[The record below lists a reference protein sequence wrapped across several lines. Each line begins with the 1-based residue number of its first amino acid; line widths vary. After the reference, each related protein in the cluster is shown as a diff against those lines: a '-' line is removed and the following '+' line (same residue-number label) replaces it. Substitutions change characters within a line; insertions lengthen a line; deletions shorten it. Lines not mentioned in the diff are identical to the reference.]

1 MSQQSYI
8 EITLLADL
16 CVGSGPSFAGVIDSD
31 VVSDQYGIPYIPAR
45 RLKGCLREAA
55 EMIRPVLGPNV
66 IETLF
71 GEGGKKI
78 PGKLY
83 IENARM
89 VGYEDIIEAA
99 GRSDFAWPYSK
110 ETVLRQF
117 TSVRAQTAVDQNGI
131 ADDNSLRFIRVVNRV
146 PHYAKDDQPLKFRA
160 AVTYSDQNPE
170 DLTEDLA
177 NIAKAMRHIG
187 MNRNRGIGNVRCEL
201 IQVETDIPSSL
212 QNQTGI
218 TADQSPVEIRYT
230 IMNTAPLMISQGSD
244 NVSETYIPGRM
255 ILGALATAYLAEGHS
270 AEDSTFR
277 ELFLNGRTTQFLNAY
292 IADDRGERCYPVPG
306 YINRL
311 KKTKL
316 YVNVERIH
324 EASKK
329 NADRNQIP
337 QEYRPDGGNQPK
349 RLTGVYCSIDEKHK
363 IHQKETIRSLTYH
376 HRQENKERKQEVQL
390 YPHLEIAEGQQFVGV
405 IRTQKAY
412 EPLVRSLLLQ
422 GMRIGKSRNAQYGT
436 CVVQIAEDSAPRRH
450 TLTVSAGD
458 DVLVSLNAPAIITQN
473 GQETIRYEEVFQKVA
488 EDLGIS
494 NIIDN
499 AYYKGKEDASYGIL
513 DTRLI
518 YGYQSV
524 WNLRRTPVAAISES
538 SVLVYHIADNLP
550 EEWTIDCSKMV
561 GERQLEGYG
570 EIHIERM
577 QDMGYQLEISAEKK
591 HSVTNMAGIVDPESL
606 PAILQ
611 DIHHAISA
619 EMQIEDAKNSH
630 RKDAAAIGSGL
641 GRVTL
646 MLHEAL
652 AEHADDPIKQHADFK
667 NRIAS
672 ISSKSL
678 QDKANKFADSY
689 DPQKEPRWGEI
700 ALDALVYQKYMA
712 KQKNDA
718 REEE

>member
-8 EITLLADL
+8 EITLLSDL
-16 CVGSGPSFAGVIDSD
+16 CVGSGHSFAGVIDSD
-31 VVSDQYGIPYIPAR
+31 VISDQYGIPYIPAR

-55 EMIRPVLGPNV
+55 EMIRPVLGSNV

-71 GEGGKKI
+71 GEGGKKS
-78 PGKLY
+78 PGTLY
-83 IENARM
+83 IENARIE
-89 VGYEDIIEAA
+89 GYEDIIEAA

-131 ADDNSLRFIRVVNRV
+131 SDDNSLRFIRVVNRV
-146 PHYAKDDQPLKFRA
+146 PHYAKGDQPLKFRA
-160 AVTYSDQNPE
+160 AVTYPDRNPE

-201 IQVETDIPSSL
+201 IPAQTDASSPSQS
-212 QNQTGI
+212 QTTI
-218 TADQSPVEIRYT
+218 TEDQSPVEIRYT
-230 IMNTAPLMISQGSD
+230 ITNTAPLMISQGSD
-244 NVSETYIPGRM
+244 NISETYIPGRM
-255 ILGALATAYLAEGHS
+255 ILGALATAFLAEGHS

-324 EASKK
+324 EVSKE

-349 RLTGVYCSIDEKHK
+349 RLTEVYCSIDEQHK

-376 HRQENKERKQEVQL
+376 HRHENKERKQEVQL
-390 YPHLEIAEGQQFVGV
+390 YPHLEIAEGQHFVGV
-405 IRTQKAY
+405 IRTKKAY
-412 EPLVRSLLLQ
+412 ESLVRALLEK
-422 GMRIGKSRNAQYGT
+422 GMRLGKSRNAQYGT
-436 CVVQIAEDSAPRRH
+436 CVVQVAEDSAPRRQKV
-450 TLTVSAGD
+450 TVSAGN

-473 GQETIRYEEVFQKVA
+473 GQEAIQYEVVYQRVA

-494 NIIDN
+494 NIIDD
-499 AYYKGKEDASYGIL
+499 AHYKGKEDAYYSIL

-518 YGYQSV
+518 YGYQSA
-524 WNLRRTPVAAISES
+524 WNLRRTPVAAISEG
-538 SVLVYHIADNLP
+538 SVLVYHIVDDLP
-550 EEWTIDCSKMV
+550 EERTIDCSKMV
-561 GERQLEGYG
+561 GECQLEGYG

-577 QDMGYQLEISAEKK
+577 QDVGYQLGVPAENE
-591 HSVTNMAGIVDPESL
+591 HSVTTTAGIVDPESL

-630 RKDAAAIGSGL
+630 RKDAAAIGNGL
-641 GRVTL
+641 GRITL

-667 NRIAS
+667 SRIAS

-678 QDKANKFADSY
+678 REKATQFADIY
-689 DPQKEPRWGEI
+689 KPQQEPRWGEI
-700 ALDALVYQKYMA
+700 ALDALVYQKYRA

-718 REEE
+718 GEEE